1 MPSLLHTRIQESP
14 VPDHADPGHAN
25 PGRETAK
32 DTLARET
39 LVLADH
45 VCKSFGSRP
54 ALQDLT
60 CTLKPGQITGL
71 VGPDAAGKTTFLRL
85 LAGLLHVD
93 RGELSVFG
101 KKPQELLDSDPNS
114 IGYMPQ
120 KFGLYEDLTVLANL
134 RLHARLR
141 GLEKDEGE
149 ALFARLLAFTGLGP
163 FGSRLAGRLSG
174 GMKQKLGIACAL
186 LGSPRLLL
194 LDEPGVGV
202 DPLSRRDL
210 WHMVAELA
218 DSGMTIVWST
228 AYLEEAERC
237 PDIVMLDAGRILY
250 AGPPKDFL
258 ETVEGEVHLVP
269 GSGDNR
275 ADFEHYVREEGI
287 RDVVIQGSH
296 LRLLTA
302 PDTPAALRKKLMS
315 TGRIVPPRLE
325 DAYMAALGGLN
336 ASPSPYAA
344 ASHKGHGSGQD
355 SRPAIVAKGLT
366 RHFGSFTA
374 ARDISFSVR
383 PGEICGLLGPN
394 GAGKST
400 TFRMLCGLLKPSSG
414 SCEVAGIDLLS
425 SSSAARANMGYM
437 AQKFSLYPDIPV
449 ATNIRLFADLY
460 GLDRATRTRRT
471 RVLAE
476 ALGLEEHLS
485 SITETLPLGL
495 KQRLALLCAT
505 LHNPA
510 VLFLDEPTSG
520 VDVRTRRD
528 FWKHI
533 LAMTET
539 GTAVLVTTH
548 CMDEAEYC
556 DTICLIYQGAMI
568 HYGTPEDLKRE
579 CCQDD
584 TQDPTL
590 EDAFI
595 AAIQR
600 WHKDH
605 EE

>member
-1 MPSLLHTRIQESP
+1 MPALLHTGTGP
-14 VPDHADPGHAN
+14 DPGRTD
-25 PGRETAK
+25 PGRDSQAR
-32 DTLARET
+32 DTLVR
-39 LVLADH
+39 ADH
-45 VCKSFGSRP
+45 VCKSFGARP

-85 LAGLLHVD
+85 LAGLLRVD
-93 RGELSVFG
+93 AGELSVFG
-101 KKPQELLDSDPNS
+101 RRPQELLDADPNS

-141 GLEKDEGE
+141 GLNRDEGE
-149 ALFARLLAFTGLGP
+149 ALFARLLAFTGLDP

-237 PDIVMLDAGRILY
+237 PDIIMLDAGRILY
-250 AGPPKDFL
+250 AGPPQDFL
-258 ETVEGEVHLVP
+258 ETVEGQVHLVP

-275 ADFEHYVREEGI
+275 ADFEHYVREDGI
-287 RDVVIQGSH
+287 RDVVIQGSS

-302 PDTPAALRKKLMS
+302 KDCPQALRTTLER
-315 TGRIVPPRLE
+315 TGRTVPPRLE
-325 DAYMAALGGLN
+325 DAYMAALGGIN
-336 ASPSPYAA
+336 ASPSPYARA
-344 ASHKGHGSGQD
+344 ENRGHKRGGEESL
-355 SRPAIVAKGLT
+355 RPAIVARGLT
-366 RHFGSFTA
+366 KCFGSFTA

-400 TFRMLCGLLKPSSG
+400 TFRMLCGLLKPTSG

-449 ATNIRLFADLY
+449 AANIRLFADLY
-460 GLDRATRTRRT
+460 GLDKATRTQRT
-471 RVLAE
+471 QLLAE
-476 ALGLEEHLS
+476 SLGLEDHLS

-568 HYGTPEDLKRE
+568 HYGTPEALKRE
-579 CCQDD
+579 CCGEARGLDP
-584 TQDPTL
+584 TLEDPTL

-600 WHKDH
+600 WHADH